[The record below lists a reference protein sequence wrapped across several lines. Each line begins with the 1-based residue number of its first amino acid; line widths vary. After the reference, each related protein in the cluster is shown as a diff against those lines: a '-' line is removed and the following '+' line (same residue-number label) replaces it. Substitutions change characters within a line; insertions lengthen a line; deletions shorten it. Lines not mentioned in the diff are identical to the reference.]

1 MKKIKDIRANTT
13 SYGENYILDNQ
24 LTGRILISE
33 DNTFEGI
40 IFHEEES
47 FLVLGNINDKTIEM
61 LQKRENGN
69 RLFRVQKDGETY
81 YGDCFIKENDFE
93 YPIGES
99 IMSITE
105 PNSFRKPYI
114 LNEIEEIEEQIKSK
128 KSTRK

>member
-1 MKKIKDIRANTT
+1 MKILKDISANTT

-33 DNTFEGI
+33 DNSFEGI

-99 IMSITE
+99 IMSVTE
-105 PNSFRKPYI
+105 PHAFRKPYVF
-114 LNEIEEIEEQIKSK
+114 NEIQEIEEQIEKIT
-128 KSTRK
+128 TRK

>member
-1 MKKIKDIRANTT
+1 MKILKDISANTT

-33 DNTFEGI
+33 DNNFEGI

-69 RLFRVQKDGETY
+69 RLFRVQKDGMTY

-99 IMSITE
+99 IISVTE
-105 PNSFRKPYI
+105 PHAFRKPYM
-114 LNEIEEIEEQIKSK
+114 LNEIQEIEEQIEKIT
-128 KSTRK
+128 TRK

>member
-1 MKKIKDIRANTT
+1 MKILKDISANTT

-33 DNTFEGI
+33 DNSFEGI

-99 IMSITE
+99 IISVTE
-105 PNSFRKPYI
+105 PHAFRKPYVF
-114 LNEIEEIEEQIKSK
+114 NEIQEIEEQIEKIT
-128 KSTRK
+128 TRK